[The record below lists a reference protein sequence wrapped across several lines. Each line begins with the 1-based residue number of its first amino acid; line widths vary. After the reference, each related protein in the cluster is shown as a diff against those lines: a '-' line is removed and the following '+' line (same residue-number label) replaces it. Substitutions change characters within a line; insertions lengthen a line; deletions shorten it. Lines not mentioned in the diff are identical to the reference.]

1 MARSLVRV
9 WPFLA
14 LALLAAPAAADV
26 FQVKLNN
33 GTVLE
38 TVYQPQEASWDSST
52 VLLLT
57 EVGNWVGVPKAEI
70 ESVQNA
76 TQKGGFG
83 VRINATTI
91 AIGWAPNDA
100 ENPDALA
107 APGQP
112 GSEMDARFQQ
122 AIQNLNQTIDDLQSQ
137 QDSRQNYSIEQF
149 VEPGQT
155 QGIPGGLI
163 NPYAS
168 GPVPTPFQ

>member
-26 FQVKLNN
+26 FQITLTN
-33 GTVLE
+33 GTVVE
-38 TVYQPQEASWDSST
+38 TVYQPQEASWDSSM

-57 EVGNWVGVPKAEI
+57 EVGNWIGVRKAEI

-83 VRINATTI
+83 VRINPNTV

-100 ENPDALA
+100 EDPNAVTA
-107 APGQP
+107 GGQP
-112 GSEMDARFQQ
+112 GSELETRFQQ
-122 AIQNLNQTIDDLQSQ
+122 AIQNLNQAIEDVQSQ
-137 QDSRQNYSIEQF
+137 QDAQQTYSIDQF
-149 VEPGQT
+149 VEPGET

-163 NPYAS
+163 SPYGS
-168 GPVPTPFQ
+168 PPNQ

>member
-14 LALLAAPAAADV
+14 FALLAAPAGADV
-26 FQVKLNN
+26 FQVTLTN
-33 GTVLE
+33 GTVVE
-38 TVYQPQEASWDSST
+38 TVYQPQEANWDSSM

-57 EVGNWVGVPKAEI
+57 EVGNWIGVQKAEI

-83 VRINATTI
+83 VRINPNTV

-100 ENPDALA
+100 EDPNAVPATA
-107 APGQP
+107 GGQP
-112 GSEMDARFQQ
+112 GSELETRFQQ
-122 AIQNLNQTIDDLQSQ
+122 AIQNLNQTISDIEAQ
-137 QDSRQNYSIEQF
+137 RETPQNYSIDQF
-149 VEPGQT
+149 VEPGAT

-163 NPYAS
+163 SPYGS
-168 GPVPTPFQ
+168 PPSQ

>member
-26 FQVKLNN
+26 FQVTLSN
-33 GTVLE
+33 GTTVE
-38 TVYQPQEASWDSST
+38 TVYQPQEASWDSSM

-57 EVGNWVGVPKAEI
+57 EVGNWIGVPKAEI
-70 ESVQNA
+70 ESVHNA

-83 VRINATTI
+83 VRINPNTV
-91 AIGWAPNDA
+91 AIGWSANDA
-100 ENPDALA
+100 EDPSAVTA
-107 APGQP
+107 EGQPP
-112 GSEMDARFQQ
+112 GSELEARFQQ
-122 AIQNLNQTIDDLQSQ
+122 AIQNLNQAIEDVQ
-137 QDSRQNYSIEQF
+137 SRQDAQQSYTMDQF

-163 NPYAS
+163 NPYGS
-168 GPVPTPFQ
+168 PPNQ